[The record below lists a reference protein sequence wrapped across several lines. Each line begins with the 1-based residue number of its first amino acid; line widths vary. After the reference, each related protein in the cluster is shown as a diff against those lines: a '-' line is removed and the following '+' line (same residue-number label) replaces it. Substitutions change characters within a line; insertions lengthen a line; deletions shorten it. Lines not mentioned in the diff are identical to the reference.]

1 MELIKELLPGCF
13 LLEPKK
19 FEDQRGCFVKTYHQ
33 GLCAALGV
41 NLEIR
46 EEFYSI
52 SHRNVVRGMHFQL
65 PPHAHEKLVYCTR
78 GAVRDVLLDLRQG
91 NSYGTVASAEISG
104 ENGHIIFIPRGI
116 AHGFV
121 ALVDES
127 LMLYKCSTEHKPSHD
142 AGILWDSFG
151 FEWSV
156 ETPVVSARD
165 SAHPTLADF
174 NSPFFYGN

>member
-13 LLEPKK
+13 LLQPKK
-19 FEDQRGCFVKTYHQ
+19 FEDQRGCFVKTYHE

-91 NSYGTVASAEISG
+91 DSYGRVASAELSG
-104 ENGHIIFIPRGI
+104 ENGHIIFIPKGI

-121 ALVDES
+121 ALMDES
-127 LMLYKCSTEHKPSHD
+127 LMLYKTSTVHAPESD
-142 AGILWDSFG
+142 CGIRWDSFEFNWG
-151 FEWSV
+151 LDQ
-156 ETPVVSARD
+156 PIISARD
-165 SAHPTLADF
+165 QQHVAFGDF
-174 NSPFFYGN
+174 VSPF

>member
-13 LLEPKK
+13 LLQLKK
-19 FEDQRGCFVKTYHQ
+19 LEDQRGCFVKTYHE

-52 SHRNVVRGMHFQL
+52 SHKNVVRGMHFQL
-65 PPHAHEKLVYCTR
+65 PPNAHEKLVYCTR

-91 NSYGTVASAEISG
+91 DSYGRVASAELSG
-104 ENGHIIFIPRGI
+104 ENGHLIFIPKGI

-121 ALVDES
+121 ALEYES
-127 LMLYKCSTEHKPSHD
+127 LMLYKTSTVHAPESD
-142 AGILWDSFG
+142 CGIRWDSFEFNWG
-151 FEWSV
+151 LDQ
-156 ETPVVSARD
+156 PIISARD
-165 SAHPTLADF
+165 QQHVAFSEF
-174 NSPFFYGN
+174 VSPF